1 MYVLGV
7 LVMTL
12 TTANFPCVTSFATI
26 DEAMGYADKVITV
39 HGFSSDLGDLA
50 VALWDE
56 AFELHPNRFDDNWSD
71 AEMRAMDGE

>member
-1 MYVLGV
+1 MP
-7 LVMTL
+7 L
-12 TTANFPCVTSFATI
+12 TTANFPCVTDFPTMDAAAAFA
-26 DEAMGYADKVITV
+26 DNVITV

-50 VALWDE
+50 VDLWDE